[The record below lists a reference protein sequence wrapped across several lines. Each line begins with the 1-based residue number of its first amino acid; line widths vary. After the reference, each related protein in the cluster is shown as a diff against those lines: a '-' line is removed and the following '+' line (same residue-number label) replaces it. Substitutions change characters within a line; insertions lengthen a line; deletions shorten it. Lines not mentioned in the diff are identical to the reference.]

1 MTIGART
8 RKRNNNKKAE
18 PSIKEEVDIDNEIG

>member
-8 RKRNNNKKAE
+8 RKRNNKKAE